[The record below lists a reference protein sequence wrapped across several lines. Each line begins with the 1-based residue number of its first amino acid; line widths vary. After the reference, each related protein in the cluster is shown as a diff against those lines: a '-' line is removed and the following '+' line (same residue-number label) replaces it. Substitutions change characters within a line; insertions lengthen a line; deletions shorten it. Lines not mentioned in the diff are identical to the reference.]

1 MQKSRREFRR
11 GQCQVGCPA
20 VAVQPASRLLQSG
33 MIATAARC
41 SMVIELQV
49 DAVEAG
55 IVKIEVL

>member
-1 MQKSRREFRR
+1 
-11 GQCQVGCPA
+11 
-20 VAVQPASRLLQSG
+20 